1 MNEWIKY
8 RNNMYYVDMIHSK
21 SEKKLLS
28 TVAITVTN
36 QEHGKDSIIENNKN
50 YDRTNIHV
58 PAQG

>member
-1 MNEWIKY
+1 
-8 RNNMYYVDMIHSK
+8 MYYVDMIHSK